1 MSNKKYT
8 TQTRKADFKD
18 DNLPP
23 NYDKVPPSHP
33 RGKFAPAPPQSIPVS
48 PKKQKKD
55 FGPSVIN
62 PYDYLKKKKKK
73 RYYDV

>member
-1 MSNKKYT
+1 MSNTKYN
-8 TQTRKADFKD
+8 TQTRNHDYED

-23 NYDKVPPSHP
+23 NYDKVPPLHP
-33 RGKFAPAPPQSIPVS
+33 RGELAPPIPS
-48 PKKQKKD
+48 KKQKKD

>member
-23 NYDKVPPSHP
+23 NYDKVPPSYP
-33 RGKFAPAPPQSIPVS
+33 RGELAPPIP